1 MYFVQISDTHI
12 GPTRDYERHGYASY
26 PCAERLVE
34 LLNNLPVKP
43 EFVIHTGDVVT
54 EPDPR
59 SYRLAA
65 ALFSRLE
72 LPIYYVNG
80 NHDTAAD
87 IKQYLPMA
95 AKEDAGSDPNQL
107 SYSFNLKGER
117 FLVLDGRAPDE
128 LDPHGALPEKQL
140 AWLRQEATPDGLP
153 LTIFLHFPVVPLN
166 APWMDAHM
174 RLLNWEAVHEALR
187 PAVKRLRGV
196 FYGHVHQ
203 SLQIARDGIRY
214 TAAPSSFAQFTAWPS
229 DTEPQIDR
237 AQPPGYNFVHLL
249 PEQTIVRPC
258 WFERP

>member
-1 MYFVQISDTHI
+1 
-12 GPTRDYERHGYASY
+12 
-26 PCAERLVE
+26 LVE
-34 LLNNLPVKP
+34 LLNNLSVKP

-65 ALFSRLE
+65 ELFARLE

-80 NHDTAAD
+80 NHDTAAE

-95 AKEDAGSDPNQL
+95 AHEPFCGDPDSL

-128 LDPHGALPEKQL
+128 LDPHGILSDSQL
-140 AWLRQEATPDGLP
+140 EWLRREAVGEGPMADGLP
-153 LTIFLHFPVVPLN
+153 LTVFLHFPVVPMN
-166 APWMDAHM
+166 AIWMDANM

-187 PAVKRLRGV
+187 PAVNRLRGV
-196 FYGHVHQ
+196 FHGHVHQ
-203 SLQIARDGIRY
+203 SMQTVRDGVGY
-214 TAAPSSFAQFTAWPS
+214 TAVASSFAQFTAWPT
-229 DTEPQIDR
+229 DAQPHIDH

-258 WFERP
+258 WFERHKSS

>member
-26 PCAERLVE
+26 PCAERLVA

-54 EPDPR
+54 DPDPR

-65 ALFSRLE
+65 ELFARLE

-80 NHDTAAD
+80 NHDTAAE

-95 AKEDAGSDPNQL
+95 AHEPFAGDPDSL

-117 FLVLDGRAPDE
+117 FLVLDARAPDE
-128 LDPHGALPEKQL
+128 LDPHGILPDSQL
-140 AWLRQEATPDGLP
+140 EWLRHEAATDGPP
-153 LTIFLHFPVVPLN
+153 LTVFLHFPVVPMN
-166 APWMDAHM
+166 AIWMDANM
-174 RLLNWEAVHEALR
+174 RLLNWEAVHDALR
-187 PAVKRLRGV
+187 PAVNRLRGV

-203 SLQIARDGIRY
+203 SMQTVRDGVRY
-214 TAAPSSFAQFTAWPS
+214 TAVASSFAQFTAWPT
-229 DTEPQIDR
+229 DTQPHIDR